1 MDNPNRG
8 MQGGPETVDHFTFV
22 CCLASAFRISSCL
35 GVVLLSFPCDPGS
48 LSIHS
53 TWGLGA
59 GKEISVEDDP

>member
-1 MDNPNRG
+1 M
-8 MQGGPETVDHFTFV
+8 DHFTFV